1 MIDLSDIGIIIHFR
15 KDIEDRLRN
24 LKCVLSY
31 YKKHSKNLEVV
42 IVNDD
47 KEPDPCLKELHTDY
61 GCKILFMKNE
71 GLYHRTLAFNKG
83 MRALKANYLIA
94 GDTDVF
100 IEPQYLVKGKE
111 MFEQNDKLGILH
123 PYNGMFVHLKQ
134 QLMDKFTTEYEI
146 NLLTGK
152 IGELKPVPYHET
164 VNFLVAHPG
173 SKGGMVMY
181 NKEKFIKCNGYNPNF
196 VAWGFED
203 DEIINRVKR
212 LGYEWDRVKDVEA
225 IAWHFPHEN
234 TVREKHSMYQNN
246 YNHSEFVGHC
256 SDAEL
261 QEYLKKWKV

>member
-1 MIDLSDIGIIIHFR
+1 MTDLKDIGLIIHFR
-15 KDIEDRLRN
+15 KDVEDRLRN
-24 LKCVLSY
+24 LKCVLSFY
-31 YKKHSKNLEVV
+31 RSCSKNLEIV

-47 KEPDPCLKELHTDY
+47 KEPDSSLKELHEKY
-61 GCKILFMKNE
+61 GCKILFMKNN

-83 MRALKANYLIA
+83 MRNLKSNYLIA

-100 IEPQYLVKGKE
+100 INPLYLVKGKE
-111 MFEQNDKLGILH
+111 MFEKDSKLGILH

-134 QLMDKFTTEYEI
+134 HLMDKFTTNYEM
-146 NLLTGK
+146 NLLDDK

-164 VNFLVAHPG
+164 DNFLVAHPG

-181 NKEKFIKCNGYNPNF
+181 NKQRFIKFNGYNQNF

-212 LGYEWDRVKDVEA
+212 LGYTWDRVKDHNA

-234 TVREKHSMYQNN
+234 TIREKHSMYQNN
-246 YNHSEFVGHC
+246 YNHSEFVGNC
-256 SDAEL
+256 SDNEL
-261 QEYLKKWKV
+261 KEYMKTWKA